1 MLTLKRN
8 VDARFNNRDKFCC
21 SFFKR
26 NRFTFA
32 KCQYVTLSTRNA
44 KTRKND
50 AVFKDKKQNVILT
63 MKKNG
68 FARFE
73 TVS

>member
-1 MLTLKRN
+1 LL
-8 VDARFNNRDKFCC
+8 FLFQ
-21 SFFKR
+21 FY
-26 NRFTFA
+26 RFTFA
-32 KCQYVTLSTRNA
+32 KRQSFLPSTRNA

-50 AVFKDKKQNVILT
+50 AVFKDKKKNVILT
-63 MKKNG
+63 MKKND

>member
-1 MLTLKRN
+1 MPN
-8 VDARFNNRDKFCC
+8 VNFI
-21 SFFKR
+21 
-26 NRFTFA
+26 
-32 KCQYVTLSTRNA
+32 LSTRNA

-50 AVFKDKKQNVILT
+50 AVFKDKKKNVILT